1 MLAALER
8 TQVAHQHSCDRDVPN
23 DGAATVPGAY
33 EICETN
39 ERRELPEAGE
49 THEAYEVRDLSRALR
64 ASRLRLRRSA
74 LQSARQLI
82 ALNAEISHLQL
93 LCERQAQQIAR
104 YAAGTVVMD
113 MGRKLMTLSEAN
125 ERLLEDSRRAA
136 VLERVLGIS
145 EAERQRLTRER
156 DAMARELARLRR
168 DTVLGTHLTGTAHA

>member
-1 MLAALER
+1 MPSDTIVECKIER
-8 TQVAHQHSCDRDVPN
+8 ESERESDRTADEARGTP
-23 DGAATVPGAY
+23 DAPGSY
-33 EICETN
+33 EAC
-39 ERRELPEAGE
+39 
-49 THEAYEVRDLSRALR
+49 EVRSLRRALR

-74 LQSARQLI
+74 LQSTRQLM
-82 ALNAEISHLQL
+82 ALNAEVSRLQHLY
-93 LCERQAQQIAR
+93 ERQAQQIAR

-113 MGRKLMTLSEAN
+113 LGRKLMTLSEAY
-125 ERLLEDSRRAA
+125 ERLLEDSRRVA